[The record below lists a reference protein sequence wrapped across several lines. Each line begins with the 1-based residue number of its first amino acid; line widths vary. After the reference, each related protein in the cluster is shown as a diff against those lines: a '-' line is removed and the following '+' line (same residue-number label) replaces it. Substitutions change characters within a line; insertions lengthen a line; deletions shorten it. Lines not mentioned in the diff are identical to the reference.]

1 MIKILKL
8 VTGEELIATVK
19 ENNDGLLLDKPCVL
33 QMVPSRA
40 DPQQPQ
46 MALIPYAA
54 YTVDHAVTVSKSSVV
69 WTEEPVK
76 ELYNQYNT
84 IFGSGLVVP
93 SGGL

>member
-19 ENNDGLLLDKPCVL
+19 ETDGGLLLDKPCIL

-54 YTVDHAVTVSKSSVV
+54 YTEDHSVTVSNGNIIWSE
-69 WTEEPVK
+69 TPVK
-76 ELYNQYNT
+76 ELYNQYNSV
-84 IFGSGLVVP
+84 FGNGLVVT
-93 SGGL
+93 SSL